1 MSFFYER
8 LRDARKKLGLSQEEF
23 GVIAGVKKRAQ
34 QNYEKGDRKPDSDY
48 LAEIAK
54 HGVDIGFLIT
64 GIESNPI
71 PSTLPADE
79 QLLVD
84 SYRALPMPKRRELLA
99 SLLKGEPLE
108 EKGTSTRTSN
118 IKQNDNN
125 GMQIT
130 GDNNTQVGSIKN

>member
-1 MSFFYER
+1 MSFFFER

-23 GVIAGVKKRAQ
+23 GAIAGMKKRAQ

-54 HGVDIGFLIT
+54 HGIDIGFLVT
-64 GIESNPI
+64 GVESNPI
-71 PSTLPADE
+71 PSSLPADE

-84 SYRALPMPKRRELLA
+84 SYRALPITKRRELLA
-99 SLLKGEPLE
+99 SLLKGEPM
-108 EKGTSTRTSN
+108 EKENTSTRTSN

-130 GDNNTQVGSIKN
+130 GDNNTQIGSVNN

>member
-54 HGVDIGFLIT
+54 HGVDIGFLVT

-84 SYRALPMPKRRELLA
+84 SYRALPMAKRKEMLA
-99 SLLKGEPLE
+99 SLLTGDTPKVSKIKGG
-108 EKGTSTRTSN
+108 KGGVIQGDSN
-118 IKQNDNN
+118 I
-125 GMQIT
+125 QI
-130 GDNNTQVGSIKN
+130 GGIKR